1 MSDAAPRRV
10 IHGLP
15 TLPAAYDV
23 PDGHFDELVD
33 PESSALREPWR
44 AFANETVRLDGR
56 LLADAQ
62 RRIDRQLRE
71 NGVTY
76 NVYASADGPARA
88 WALDTLPLVI
98 DGEEWRRLAQGLC
111 QRAQLLERLIADLY
125 GPQRALAEG
134 LLPPA
139 LVFAHPGFL
148 RACHGVEPPGG
159 RWLHQVAFD
168 LARGPDGE
176 WQVVG
181 TRAQSP
187 SGSGYAL
194 ENRIAISRAFPNAFH
209 RLRVHRLGPFFAR
222 LQEQLS
228 ALAPTDGEPPHIVL
242 LTPGP
247 YNETY
252 FEHSYLA
259 RHLGF
264 TLAEGSD
271 LTVRNDRVYLK
282 TVTGLKRVHGIL
294 RRLDDSFCDPVELRS
309 DSTLGVPGLVQA
321 WRNGG
326 VVIANALGT
335 GVLESPAL
343 LGFLPALSEQWTGEA
358 LQLRSVG
365 TWWCGETAAFED
377 ACRHQDS
384 LVLKQALPD
393 QAMEPLF
400 FGDLDE
406 SERGQW
412 LRRVAASPEAYVFQ
426 RYVPLSHAPLWN
438 GSHLE
443 GRAIMLRAHLVAA
456 GQSGFEVLPGGLTR
470 VAGADRHVVS
480 SQRGGSSKD
489 TWVLSEPVIAGTVAP
504 RPTPTDD
511 PLHVRLVS
519 SRAAE
524 HLFWLGRYAE
534 RSEQEVRVVRATLS
548 RVPEARDFAP
558 GFWSAVWRVAAG
570 QGIGARDDAT
580 WPGSADGL
588 LDALDE
594 AIFDREAP
602 TSLATTVAHTVRVAR
617 AVRERL
623 STDNW
628 RLLQGLDGSIAR
640 SPRGDLLETLDLLD
654 RTVISLVAVAGLE
667 MAHMTRDDG
676 WRFLSLGRHLERALA
691 VASTVADTLET
702 GAHGDPQILEW
713 LLDLSDSVITYRAR
727 HRRVPDWPSV
737 LALLVFDGT
746 NPRALAFQLGKL
758 EKHVGQLPDAGLGRL
773 VTRLARLSAARA
785 PSTLLQGDLFG
796 SSGSIEAYLLEC
808 RETAGELSD
817 ALAAR
822 YFSHAYE
829 MAHATAVI

>member
-1 MSDAAPRRV
+1 VSDQPPGRAPR
-10 IHGLP
+10 GFESLP
-15 TLPAAYDV
+15 GAHDV
-23 PDGHFDELVD
+23 PAGHFDELIA
-33 PESSALREPWR
+33 PETGGLRLPWQS
-44 AFANETVRLDGR
+44 FAQETVQLDQR

-62 RRIDRQLRE
+62 RRIDRQLHE

-76 NVYASADGPARA
+76 NVYASADGPARP
-88 WALDTLPLVI
+88 WAVDALPLVI
-98 DGEEWRRLAQGLC
+98 GRDEWEQLAAGLR
-111 QRAQLLERLIADLY
+111 QRGRLLERLIADLY
-125 GPQRALAEG
+125 GPQRVLAEG

-139 LVFAHPGFL
+139 LLFGHPGFL
-148 RACHGVEPPGG
+148 RPCHGVTPPGG
-159 RWLHQVAFD
+159 TWLHQIAFD
-168 LARGPDGE
+168 LGRGKDGA
-176 WQVVG
+176 WQVIG

-187 SGSGYAL
+187 SGSGYTL

-222 LQEQLS
+222 VQEQL
-228 ALAPTDGEPPHIVL
+228 ATLAPADGEAPHIVL

-264 TLAEGSD
+264 TLAEGGD
-271 LTVRNDRVYLK
+271 LVVRNDRVYLK
-282 TVTGLKRVHGIL
+282 TVTGLRRVHAIL

-321 WRNGG
+321 WRAGG
-326 VVIANALGT
+326 VLVANALGS

-343 LGFLPALSEQWTGEA
+343 LGFLPAISERWCGEP
-358 LQLRSVG
+358 LTLTSVA
-365 TWWCGETAAFED
+365 TWWCGEAAAFED
-377 ACRHQDS
+377 ARAHLEG

-393 QAMEPLF
+393 RAMEPLF
-400 FGDLDE
+400 FGDLGAGDRE
-406 SERGQW
+406 AW
-412 LRRVAASPEAYVFQ
+412 LARVVASPEAFVFQ
-426 RYVPLSHAPLWN
+426 RYLPLSHAPVWD
-438 GSHLE
+438 GGRLE
-443 GRAIMLRAHLVAA
+443 ARAFMLRAYLVSD
-456 GQSGFEVLPGGLTR
+456 GQGDYEVLPGGLTR

-489 TWVLSEPVIAGTVAP
+489 TWVLSEPVTSGTVPA
-504 RPTPTDD
+504 RPARADD
-511 PLHVRLVS
+511 ALHARLVS

-534 RSEQEVRVVRATLS
+534 RSEQAVRLVRATLS
-548 RVPEARDFAP
+548 RVPDARDFAP
-558 GFWSAVWRVAAG
+558 TFWPAVWRVAVG
-570 QGIGARDDAT
+570 QGIITPDDEA
-580 WPGSADGL
+580 WPGSAEGL
-588 LDALDE
+588 LASLDQ
-594 AIFDREAP
+594 AIFDHDSP
-602 TSLATTVAHTVRVAR
+602 SSLATTVGHMVRVAR
-617 AVRERL
+617 AVRDRL

-640 SPRGDLLETLDLLD
+640 SARGDLLETLDLLD

-691 VASTVADTLET
+691 VATTIADTRAT
-702 GAHGDPQILEW
+702 GAHGDPPMLEW

-737 LALLVFDGT
+737 LELLVFDGS

-773 VTRLARLSAARA
+773 VTTLSRLAAARP
-785 PSTLLQGDLFG
+785 PSTTLQGDLFG
-796 SSGSIEAYLLEC
+796 GSGSIEIYLAQC
-808 RETAGELSD
+808 RETAPAISD
-817 ALAAR
+817 ALTER

-829 MAHATAVI
+829 PAHVTAVL